1 MIQQRILGLL
11 GFEEGKHN
19 IRTEVMAG
27 ITTFM
32 TMGYPWQF
40 ALTAVFIEGLLFVVL
55 TLTNVRSIIVEVLP
69 NNLKTGIGVGI
80 GITDVVLCK
89 HYSQ

>member
-1 MIQQRILGLL
+1 
-11 GFEEGKHN
+11 
-19 IRTEVMAG
+19 
-27 ITTFM
+27 
-32 TMGYPWQF
+32 MGYLWQF